1 MNRRIVVAL
10 MATSV
15 MGGVVVVFLPQH
27 ATSIARLGATTVAA
41 LTAALVLAAVGP
53 VVARDPEPTALDH
66 LSPVGASPLD
76 PHGLRDAR
84 RDLDRPTAPGGVP
97 PAVRDRLL
105 ECIETSPHRIPIPPV
120 LARTPAAGSGR
131 DPVGVA
137 AIVNRILDE
146 VEQGAPHGHH

>member
-15 MGGVVVVFLPQH
+15 MGGVVVALLPQH
-27 ATSIARLGATTVAA
+27 ATSIARVGATTVAA
-41 LTAALVLAAVGP
+41 FTAALVLAAVGP

-66 LSPVGASPLD
+66 LPPVGASPLD

-84 RDLDRPTAPGGVP
+84 RDLDRPTAPGGVS

-105 ECIETSPHRIPIPPV
+105 ECIETSHPEFPIPSV
-120 LARTPAAGSGR
+120 LDRTPAAGSGR
-131 DPVGVA
+131 DPAGVA
-137 AIVNRILDE
+137 TIVNRILDD
-146 VEQGAPHGHH
+146 VEQGAPNGHH